1 MEQFLTEEH
10 AKDLEAC
17 FQPWLDTANTYLE
30 TKVPL
35 SRLLW
40 EGSMVLN
47 QAVASYQARK
57 FDSLPAAVECL
68 MRRRIIDYLA
78 SERCEYPVPFEVL
91 DLIKFLRTKQ
101 AQYEKEEGHVPTIAE
116 FTDWL
121 KLQSQHEVVK
131 SFQKK
136 RDRMAEDQEIV
147 ELTKLVDGLLPDLGK
162 IMRYSSAK
170 P

>member
-1 MEQFLTEEH
+1 MIFCGGESMEQFLTEEH

-91 DLIKFLRTKQ
+91 DLIKFL
-101 AQYEKEEGHVPTIAE
+101 P
-116 FTDWL
+116 
-121 KLQSQHEVVK
+121 
-131 SFQKK
+131 FQKK